1 MGQARGPTKEKGRKK
16 VVSSDTLDNR
26 EKVEALLPPY
36 PHDTLDNGSRVVK
49 IKFAN
54 YSSYLEASFYLFAFL
69 AYPEK
74 ENWAKRERFILEMK
88 AEMYQCYE
96 DLGGDRRNVPKGF
109 LHGVDWRTGQQAI
122 RKRREDYLKRRRRL
136 IRGGFGLGFKRI
148 FQRRIIAGGA
158 ALAAWQR
165 ARSPDHVAVIV
176 REKLFNSW
184 LQKEDNRYIG
194 DIEQQAVRF
203 RDFRRFIWAESVPVL
218 HLAAALHIA
227 FLQYRPEIPR
237 TEKLP
242 FMLKDPRWIPGTLVY
257 ADSRLL
263 PEFARWIPDFHLA
276 RAIRLIPE

>member
-1 MGQARGPTKEKGRKK
+1 M
-16 VVSSDTLDNR
+16 DNR
-26 EKVEALLPPY
+26 EKVEALLPQY
-36 PHDTLDNGSRVVK
+36 PHDTLDNGSRLVK

-88 AEMYQCYE
+88 AEMYQTHKE
-96 DLGGDRRNVPKGF
+96 LGGDAHNVPRGF
-109 LHGVDWRTGQQAI
+109 LQRIDWKTGEQPAI

-158 ALAAWQR
+158 AVAAWQLADSPER
-165 ARSPDHVAVIV
+165 AGVIV
-176 REKLFNSW
+176 QENLFKSW

-194 DIEQQAVRF
+194 DDEQRAVRF
-203 RDFRRFIWAESVPVL
+203 RDFKGSVWAESVPVL

-242 FMLKDPRWIPGTLVY
+242 FMLKDPSWVRGTLVY
-257 ADSRLL
+257 ADSKLL
-263 PEFARWIPDFHLA
+263 PEFDTWIPDFRVA
-276 RAIRLIPE
+276 RAIRLMPE